1 MIKTTIACKITS
13 RLFAD
18 AALVELNAMG
28 ILGHNYA
35 AERDTSRIKSMY
47 LVFYP
52 EQNQAQ
58 VLNHKGTIT
67 KTEDIYDLSQWEA
80 FLVAV
85 KESMKPKL
93 DINIAGHQAEI
104 KDGAVHF
111 GCQSFTIP
119 ELKTMQKILAGPING
134 KVDIS
139 GSNISLK
146 MVDKLIMAIE
156 KSEADSTYGFK
167 VGDFIDPSM
176 WRQSRDVFNLGSSPH
191 RWSSDKMVPIGNTR
205 TIEAIEMKD
214 GIVAGLIS
222 GTGNVWVCLSSL
234 AKK

>member
-156 KSEADSTYGFK
+156 KSQGDSTYGFK
-167 VGDFIDPSM
+167 VGDIIDHSM
-176 WRQSRDVFNLGSSPH
+176 WSLPRDVFNLGSVQYS
-191 RWSSDKMVPIGNTR
+191 WTSDKMVYIGNTR

-214 GIVAGLIS
+214 GVVAGLIS
-222 GTGNVWVCLSSL
+222 GTANVWVSLSSL